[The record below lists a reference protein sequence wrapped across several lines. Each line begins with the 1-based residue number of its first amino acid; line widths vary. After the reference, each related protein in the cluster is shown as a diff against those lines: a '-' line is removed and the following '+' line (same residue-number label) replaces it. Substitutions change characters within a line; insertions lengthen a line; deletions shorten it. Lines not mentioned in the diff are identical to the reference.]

1 MLGVSSFTAGGG
13 GTGASSFTV
22 AGAWTD
28 GVSSV
33 VVEVPALLS
42 LRLVSVVVSVS
53 VEASVASPDKPV
65 I

>member
-1 MLGVSSFTAGGG
+1 M
-13 GTGASSFTV
+13 
-22 AGAWTD
+22 D

-42 LRLVSVVVSVS
+42 LRLMSAVVSVS
-53 VEASVASPDKPV
+53 VEANVASPDKLL

>member
-1 MLGVSSFTAGGG
+1 MSSFTAGGG
-13 GTGASSFTV
+13 GTGPSPPTG
-22 AGAWTD
+22 AGAWMD

-42 LRLVSVVVSVS
+42 LRLMSAVVSVS
-53 VEASVASPDKPV
+53 VEANVASPDKLL

>member
-13 GTGASSFTV
+13 GTGASSLTI

-42 LRLVSVVVSVS
+42 LRPVSAVVSVS
-53 VEASVASPDKPV
+53 VDARVASPDKPV